1 MRAGMLEIAGL
12 ESALGSHGTNVVAKK
27 DCDSRGKSVLASMYP
42 RLAWP
47 ASGARLR
54 DPPAAADAPVT
65 NSIMS
70 KLWRRCLERLE
81 GELSVEDLHT
91 YLMPLQASEDGDG
104 LRLLAPN
111 AYTLDFVRT
120 KFQGLIERVLAHVH
134 GAPVALRLEVGTL
147 ASRRAEKAA
156 GRASTAAEPEDF
168 EHNLDP
174 HYTFDT
180 FVEGKSNQLGKA
192 SAMQVAMNPGR
203 AYNPLL
209 LYGGTGLGKT
219 HLMHAA
225 GNLIR
230 AHNPAM
236 RVMYLRSEQFVNG
249 MVRALQQKGMDEF
262 KRRFRDVDALL
273 IDDIQFFAG
282 KDRTQE
288 EFFHTFNALFE
299 GKQQIIMT
307 CDKFPKEVE
316 NLEPRL
322 KSRLGWGLSVAIE
335 PPDFETRAAI
345 LLAKSSARGLDIPES
360 VAFLVA
366 KRMRSNVRD
375 LEGALNTLAARAN
388 FQGVPITDD
397 FALEALRDLL
407 TVHSQAITLSNIQKT
422 VADYYQISLPNLL
435 STSRSRS
442 LARPRQLAMA
452 LAKEITD
459 HSLPE
464 IGRAFGGRDHTTVL
478 HACRTIRDLTHKDG
492 KLRQDW
498 EMLLR
503 QLTG

>member
-1 MRAGMLEIAGL
+1 
-12 ESALGSHGTNVVAKK
+12 
-27 DCDSRGKSVLASMYP
+27 
-42 RLAWP
+42 
-47 ASGARLR
+47 
-54 DPPAAADAPVT
+54 
-65 NSIMS
+65 MS
-70 KLWRRCLERLE
+70 ELWRRCLERLE
-81 GELSVEDLHT
+81 GELSVEDMHT
-91 YLMPLQASEDGDG
+91 YLMPLQAVEDAEGM
-104 LRLLAPN
+104 RLLAPN
-111 AYTLDFVRT
+111 GYTLDFVRAE
-120 KFQGLIERVLAHVH
+120 FLPRIGAVLNHLN
-134 GAPVALRLEVGTL
+134 GTPLRLRMDVGTL
-147 ASRRAEKAA
+147 NNRRPERQNPKSAA
-156 GRASTAAEPEDF
+156 TDTQEF

-174 HYTFDT
+174 YYTFDS

-192 SAMQVAMNPGR
+192 AAIQVANNPGR

-230 AHNPAM
+230 ANNPATK
-236 RVMYLRSEQFVNG
+236 VMYLRSEQFVSA
-249 MVRALQQKGMDEF
+249 MIDALRTKRMDDF

-282 KDRTQE
+282 KNTTQE

-299 GKQQIIMT
+299 GKQQIILT
-307 CDKFPKEVE
+307 CDRYPKEVD

-322 KSRLGWGLSVAIE
+322 KSRLGWGLSVAID

-345 LLAKSSARGLDIPES
+345 LLSKAAARGLEIPEN

-388 FQGVPITDD
+388 FLGQPITED
-397 FALEALRDLL
+397 FAQETLRDLL
-407 TVHSQAITLSNIQKT
+407 TVHSQSITLSNIQKT
-422 VADYYQISLPNLL
+422 VADYYQLRLSDLL
-435 STSRSRS
+435 SMNRTRS

-452 LAKEITD
+452 LAKELTE

-478 HACRTIRDLTHKDG
+478 HACRTIRDLCLIDG

-498 EMLLR
+498 EKLLR
-503 QLTG
+503 ELTG